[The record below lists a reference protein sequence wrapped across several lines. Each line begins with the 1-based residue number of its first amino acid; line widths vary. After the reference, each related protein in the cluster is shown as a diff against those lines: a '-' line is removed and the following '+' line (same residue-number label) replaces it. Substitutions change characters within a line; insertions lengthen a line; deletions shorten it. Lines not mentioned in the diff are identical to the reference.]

1 MVALAN
7 LVGATAGFLTA
18 ILVPL
23 PEVVPFRGLE
33 ADDLAARLDV
43 GVFGNAL
50 PGVVGR
56 TDPIFGVVEAVG
68 EARVSRLA
76 VGLGPVV
83 LRAGRAVGVEVVDL
97 PAVDVRG
104 RVDVVRGF
112 LVAVDFGSAAA
123 AVVLA
128 ADVS

>member
-1 MVALAN
+1 MTLAN
-7 LVGATAGFLTA
+7 LVGGTAGFFTA

-23 PEVVPFRGLE
+23 PEVVPFSGLG
-33 ADDLAARLDV
+33 ADDLAARPDV
-43 GVFGNAL
+43 GVFGNAFA
-50 PGVVGR
+50 GVVGR
-56 TDPIFGVVEAVG
+56 TDPIFGAAEVAG

-83 LRAGRAVGVEVVDL
+83 LLRPGRAVGVEVVDL

-104 RVDVVRGF
+104 RDDVVRGF

-123 AVVLA
+123 GLA